1 MFLLIVFGVIGA
13 VLTIAMLMDRN
24 PRVNK
29 LEEKIEYNERRT
41 KAFDEVTRYNN
52 MN

>member
-1 MFLLIVFGVIGA
+1 MVIFCVIAVVLAFAMMF
-13 VLTIAMLMDRN
+13 DRN
-24 PRVNK
+24 KRVNK
-29 LEEKIEYNERRT
+29 LEEQIEYNERRT